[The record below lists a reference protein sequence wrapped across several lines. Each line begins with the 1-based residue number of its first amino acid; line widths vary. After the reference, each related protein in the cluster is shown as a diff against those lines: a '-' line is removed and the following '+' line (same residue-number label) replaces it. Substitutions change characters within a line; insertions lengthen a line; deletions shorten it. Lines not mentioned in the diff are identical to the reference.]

1 MNAIR
6 NYLDNMFRNLPNTE
20 AVRKA
25 KSELLQMMEDKYE
38 ELIAEGKTENEAVG
52 IVISEFGNLDEL
64 ADSLGITEAVQ
75 ENPDENKPMLSMQ
88 RVKDY
93 ITMNNG
99 NSIIAPLGIALCI
112 FSVAMNI
119 VDEIIPLGI
128 LNGLLGIG
136 GMFGLIAIA
145 VGLFI
150 FSGIRTKEYAEV
162 MNKECSLSIE
172 CAEYVRNERKS
183 FKTSY
188 GLMMSF
194 GIALCI
200 LSVVNPVVFD
210 RIPYISSSFGA
221 VMFFAFIALGVFLI
235 TSANTRMDGYDRLLA
250 LNESGKMSEEFVPK
264 SDRKVNKAPIII
276 AAVIVAVLAIGFGVA
291 RFVFPLFS
299 GVFIKNDIGDTIAT
313 TYNLS
318 DGDNMNKDYNTQ
330 GEVNSIK
337 LDLSAC
343 SVNFDVT
350 DGEGLLGVEYTGDK
364 RLMPEVSLNNG
375 KLVITQT
382 GTRMHWNIGSI
393 NAPKLTIKLGK
404 DVNIE
409 NLEMKINAGDV
420 KINGLKGDY
429 LFGDFDAGNIIMD
442 GCDFRKADIDA
453 DAGNIK
459 ISDSSIK
466 IMKIDTDAGNIEIKK
481 TAFEDVQI
489 DTDFGNVDLD
499 NIEDLDS
506 YDIDC
511 KVDAGVVQINNS
523 VSGRSYSVKGSGTGS
538 IKINVDAGNIEIN

>member
-136 GMFGLIAIA
+136 GMFGLIAVA

-150 FSGIRTKEYAEV
+150 FSGIRRKEYAEV
-162 MNKECSLSIE
+162 RNKECSLSIE

-291 RFVFPLFS
+291 RFIFPLFS

-382 GTRMHWNIGSI
+382 GTRIHWNIGAI
-393 NAPKLTIKLGK
+393 NSPKLTVKLGK
-404 DVNIE
+404 DVNLE

>member
-150 FSGIRTKEYAEV
+150 FSGIRRKEYAEV
-162 MNKECSLSIE
+162 RNKECSLSIE

-264 SDRKVNKAPIII
+264 
-276 AAVIVAVLAIGFGVA
+276 
-291 RFVFPLFS
+291 
-299 GVFIKNDIGDTIAT
+299 
-313 TYNLS
+313 
-318 DGDNMNKDYNTQ
+318 
-330 GEVNSIK
+330 
-337 LDLSAC
+337 
-343 SVNFDVT
+343 
-350 DGEGLLGVEYTGDK
+350 
-364 RLMPEVSLNNG
+364 
-375 KLVITQT
+375 
-382 GTRMHWNIGSI
+382 
-393 NAPKLTIKLGK
+393 
-404 DVNIE
+404 
-409 NLEMKINAGDV
+409 
-420 KINGLKGDY
+420 
-429 LFGDFDAGNIIMD
+429 
-442 GCDFRKADIDA
+442 
-453 DAGNIK
+453 
-459 ISDSSIK
+459 
-466 IMKIDTDAGNIEIKK
+466 
-481 TAFEDVQI
+481 
-489 DTDFGNVDLD
+489 
-499 NIEDLDS
+499 
-506 YDIDC
+506 
-511 KVDAGVVQINNS
+511 
-523 VSGRSYSVKGSGTGS
+523 
-538 IKINVDAGNIEIN
+538 

>member
-136 GMFGLIAIA
+136 GMFGLIAVA

-150 FSGIRTKEYAEV
+150 FSGIRRKEYAEV
-162 MNKECSLSIE
+162 RNKECSLSIE

-337 LDLSAC
+337 LEHYEC
-343 SVNFDVT
+343 SVNLDVK
-350 DGEGLLGVEYTGDK
+350 DGEGLLGVE
-364 RLMPEVSLNNG
+364 
-375 KLVITQT
+375 
-382 GTRMHWNIGSI
+382 
-393 NAPKLTIKLGK
+393 
-404 DVNIE
+404 
-409 NLEMKINAGDV
+409 
-420 KINGLKGDY
+420 
-429 LFGDFDAGNIIMD
+429 
-442 GCDFRKADIDA
+442 
-453 DAGNIK
+453 
-459 ISDSSIK
+459 
-466 IMKIDTDAGNIEIKK
+466 
-481 TAFEDVQI
+481 
-489 DTDFGNVDLD
+489 
-499 NIEDLDS
+499 
-506 YDIDC
+506 
-511 KVDAGVVQINNS
+511 
-523 VSGRSYSVKGSGTGS
+523 
-538 IKINVDAGNIEIN
+538 